1 MPTLA
6 MTIEV
11 KRVKMINSVFM
22 QGFVAA
28 LAAGLVTGVGGFL
41 IFLKKRYL
49 KAEINLLLN
58 LAAGVMLAA
67 SFFSLLVPSMFDI
80 MKEAEDLYW
89 GAFKYVTAV
98 FFGVLLVWIL
108 NLLIPHEHN
117 AMGHHGPHFDLK
129 KAWLFII
136 AITLHKLPEGL
147 AVGVAFGAEE
157 LVNPL
162 SLVIGIAAHN
172 IPEGLTI
179 AISLVAAGTSRLR
192 SALTALA
199 IGLVQPLG
207 AIIGLL
213 LMDIS
218 FNIVPYGMALAGG
231 TLLFVVINEILPE
244 TYGVQNTNRSA
255 AAVFAGFI
263 VMTYLTIV
271 LAE

>member
-1 MPTLA
+1 
-6 MTIEV
+6 
-11 KRVKMINSVFM
+11 MITQIFI
-22 QGFVAA
+22 QGFLAA
-28 LAAGLVTGVGGFL
+28 LAAGLVTGLGGFL
-41 IFLKKRYL
+41 IFVKKRYL
-49 KAEINLLLN
+49 KSEINQLLN

-67 SFFSLLVPSMFDI
+67 SFFSLLVPSM
-80 MKEAEDLYW
+80 KEILADAQNIYW
-89 GAFKYVTAV
+89 SAFGYTAAV
-98 FFGVLLVWIL
+98 FAGVLLVWIL

-147 AVGVAFGAEE
+147 AVGVAYGAEDI
-157 LVNPL
+157 VSPL
-162 SLVIGIAAHN
+162 SLVVGIAAHN

-179 AISLVAAGTSRLR
+179 AISLVAAGNSRLR
-192 SALTALA
+192 AALTAVV

-231 TLLFVVINEILPE
+231 TLLFVVVNEILPE
-244 TYGVQNTNRSA
+244 TYGYKETNRSA
-255 AAVFAGFI
+255 AAVFVGFI
-263 VMTYLTIV
+263 CMTYLTMV
-271 LAE
+271 LGD

>member
-1 MPTLA
+1 M
-6 MTIEV
+6 V
-11 KRVKMINSVFM
+11 NQVFLH
-22 QGFVAA
+22 GFLAA
-28 LAAGLVTGVGGFL
+28 LVAGMVTGVGGFC

-49 KAEINLLLN
+49 KAEINMLLN
-58 LAAGVMLAA
+58 VAAGVMLAA
-67 SFFSLLVPSMFDI
+67 SFFSLLVPSMQEIVRDSSLL
-80 MKEAEDLYW
+80 KTSLN
-89 GAFKYVTAV
+89 YVLAV
-98 FFGVLLVWIL
+98 FGGVFLVWIL

-147 AVGVAFGAEE
+147 AVGVAYGAENI
-157 LVNPL
+157 VNPL

-179 AISLVAAGTSRLR
+179 AISLVAAGNSRLR
-192 SALTALA
+192 AALTAFA

-207 AIIGLL
+207 AIVGLF
-213 LMDIS
+213 LMGLS

-244 TYGVQNTNRSA
+244 TYGNQNTNKSA

-263 VMTYLTIV
+263 IMTYLSIIFH
-271 LAE
+271 

>member
-1 MPTLA
+1 M
-6 MTIEV
+6 V
-11 KRVKMINSVFM
+11 NQVFM
-22 QGFVAA
+22 QGLLAA
-28 LAAGLVTGVGGFL
+28 LAAGLVTGIGGFM

-49 KAEINLLLN
+49 KTEINQLLN

-67 SFFSLLVPSMFDI
+67 SFFSLLVPSMHEIVRDSRNI
-80 MKEAEDLYW
+80 YS
-89 GAFKYVTAV
+89 GALGYVLTV
-98 FFGVLLVWIL
+98 FAGVLLVWIL

-117 AMGHHGPHFDLK
+117 SMGHHGPYFDLK

-147 AVGVAFGAEE
+147 AVGVAYGAEDI
-157 LVNPL
+157 LSPL
-162 SLVIGIAAHN
+162 SLVVGIAAHN

-179 AISLVAAGTSRLR
+179 AISLVAAGNSRLR
-192 SALTALA
+192 AALTALA

-207 AIIGLL
+207 AIVGLL

-244 TYGVQNTNRSA
+244 TYGQKETNRSA
-255 AAVFAGFI
+255 AAVFVGFI
-263 VMTYLTIV
+263 AMTYISIV
-271 LAE
+271 LD